1 MYIPFFK
8 ERMSHIQKE
17 KAAIENKPA
26 NESAKKD
33 IEDLAF
39 LDKQLK
45 SLKEEIKNERKQL

>member
-8 ERMSHIQKE
+8 ERMSHIQRE

-33 IEDLAF
+33 VEDLAF

-45 SLKEEIKNERKQL
+45 SLQEEIKNERKQL